1 MTVPRPAITALDTP
15 RRPDNGAAVPSGAR
29 RAPFRGF
36 RRSLR
41 VRDTSARL
49 DADRTTRE
57 HVPRGRSGVFLAKL
71 PCSLAYCPYKNTTKA
86 GVAFARGIHQGTA
99 AQRPCPH
106 DHEEFSAGRWLLAAS
121 LFFLAGRPDL
131 LSTDSARNPSSRS
144 ALEPAARSAELRLE
158 PSSGRVLAIAWRWT
172 NTHTTRTDASR
183 DHPMF
188 TESLATAP
196 WACTVRGR

>member
-1 MTVPRPAITALDTP
+1 MTRLAT
-15 RRPDNGAAVPSGAR
+15 DNGCCRPG

-57 HVPRGRSGVFLAKL
+57 HVPRASEFLAKL
-71 PCSLAYCPYKNTTKA
+71 PCSLAVVRIKHYK
-86 GVAFARGIHQGTA
+86 GWRCVRPRIHQGTA

-106 DHEEFSAGRWLLAAS
+106 DHEEFSVGRGCAAS